1 MYEVIHTWLSSSRDY
16 DIGLELLR
24 RFGNSDFL
32 LKMLSTGKD
41 YWNEKTL
48 MEELTKLRDSVQSF
62 EKEEKFVK
70 AKEIVKEA
78 LKRPSDSENAPF
90 EVKEI
95 VAKRKVIYNEGKK
108 LHARLKLYKDDEERY
123 GACMRILAI
132 RKELKKMWS
141 FTNFYDDNLRLP
153 ENLETETLKWE
164 GLDDFSLNK
173 EWQTIYKYIGKFK
186 DDKTKIDKLKERLSN
201 AFAIKEIL
209 IERNAF
215 QYPNLTIPNI

>member
-1 MYEVIHTWLSSSRDY
+1 MYEVIHHWLGSSRDY

-48 MEELTKLRDSVQSF
+48 SEELTKLRDSVQSF

-70 AKEIVKEA
+70 AKEIVTES
-78 LKRPSDSENAPF
+78 LKRPSDAENAPI
-90 EVKEI
+90 EIKEI

-108 LHARLKLYKDDEERY
+108 LHARLKLYTDDEERY
-123 GACMRILAI
+123 RACMRILEI
-132 RKELKKMWS
+132 RQELKKMWS

-153 ENLETETLKWE
+153 ENVQVETLKWE
-164 GLDDFSLNK
+164 GLDDFSLNQQ
-173 EWQTIYKYIGKFK
+173 WHTNYKYVNKFMT
-186 DDKTKIDKLKERLSN
+186 DKTKTDKLKERITA
-201 AFAIKEIL
+201 AFTIKEIL
-209 IERNAF
+209 IDRNAF
-215 QYPNLTIPNI
+215 QFPNLVIASI